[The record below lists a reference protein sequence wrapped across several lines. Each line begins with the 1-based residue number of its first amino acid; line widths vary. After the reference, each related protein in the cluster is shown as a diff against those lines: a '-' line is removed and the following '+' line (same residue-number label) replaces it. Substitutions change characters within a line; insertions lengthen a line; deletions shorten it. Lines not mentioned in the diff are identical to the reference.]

1 MNILNKIIAAFFLV
15 FASHVI
21 FAQNLNHDM
30 VNIQKVYSGNKAVS
44 VNVKYQTHLNEVGE
58 KPLEELSGVLCYQN
72 GMTYS
77 KIDSVENF
85 QNSEYTLL
93 VDHNSKVIIKNY
105 LTQEESEA
113 FKLNSSSL
121 DFSSFTD
128 GYKVQKFHKES
139 SVKAYYI
146 LISKSDTTE
155 QISIYY
161 NPKNFNVY
169 EVQIKSLQQ
178 QSIPVGTT
186 SYIGMPILRIVY
198 TSQSKIKKK
207 KDSFFTDTKYLRT
220 ENGKEVAT
228 KPYSD
233 YQVITNK

>member
-1 MNILNKIIAAFFLV
+1 MNILNTIIAAFFLV
-15 FASHVI
+15 FSNHLV
-21 FAQNLNHDM
+21 FSQNLNHDM
-30 VNIQKVYSGNKAVS
+30 VNIQRVYSGNKTIS
-44 VNVKYQTHLNEVGE
+44 VNVKYQTYLNELGE
-58 KPLEELSGVLCYQN
+58 KPLEELNGVLCYQN

-85 QNSEYTLL
+85 QNSEYTLMM
-93 VDHNSKVIIKNY
+93 DHNSQVIIKNY

-113 FKLNSSSL
+113 FKLNSTSL

-128 GYKVQKFHKES
+128 GYEVQKFKKETS
-139 SVKAYYI
+139 IRAHYI
-146 LISKSDTTE
+146 LISKSDTTQ

-169 EVQIKSLQQ
+169 EVQIKSLQE
-178 QSIPVGTT
+178 QSIPVGST
-186 SYIGMPILRIVY
+186 SYVGMPILRIVY
-198 TSQSKIKKK
+198 TSQMKIKKK

-220 ENGKEVAT
+220 ENGKEVAV